1 MSRRIQHPAA
11 GARGFTLIEMM
22 ITVAIVGILAAIA
35 FPSYT
40 SYVAKGN
47 RAEGRAAVMKMLQD
61 QERWFTQKNT
71 YVLVNAS
78 NASGE
83 VLKNFSGDS
92 RATSKYFV
100 GAAQCG
106 TIPLNQCVQVSAVP
120 QFGGGDPE
128 VGTLTTQSTGARSC
142 TGTKPTLC
150 WPS

>member
-1 MSRRIQHPAA
+1 MSRRIQPVAA
-11 GARGFTLIEMM
+11 GARGFTLIEVM

-35 FPSYT
+35 YPSYT

-47 RAEGRAAVMKMLQD
+47 RAEGRAAAMKMLQD

-71 YVLVNAS
+71 YVAVVAT

-92 RATSKYFV
+92 RATSKYFI

-106 TIPLNQCVQVSAVP
+106 ATAINQCVLVTAVP

-128 VGTLTTQSTGARSC
+128 VGTLSITSTGTRSC

>member
-1 MSRRIQHPAA
+1 MSRRTPYAAA

-35 FPSYT
+35 YPSYT

-47 RAEGRAAVMKMLQD
+47 RAEGRSAVMKMLQD
-61 QERWFTQKNT
+61 QERWFTQRNT
-71 YVLVNAS
+71 YVVIDETKTA
-78 NASGE
+78 GD

-100 GAAQCG
+100 GARQCG
-106 TIPLNQCVQVSAVP
+106 TTALNQCVEVYAVP
-120 QFGGGDPE
+120 QFGGGDSQ
-128 VGTLTTQSTGARSC
+128 VGTLTSQSTGARSC
-142 TGTKPTLC
+142 TGSKPTLC

>member
-35 FPSYT
+35 YPSYT
-40 SYVAKGN
+40 SYVAKAN

-61 QERWFTQKNT
+61 QERWFTQRNT
-71 YVLVNAS
+71 YVLVNS
-78 NASGE
+78 GNATGE

-92 RATSKYFV
+92 RARSKYFI

-106 TIPLNQCVQVSAVP
+106 TTALNQCVLVTAVP
-120 QFGGGDPE
+120 QFGSDPE
-128 VGTLTTQSTGARSC
+128 VGTLSVTSTGTRSC
-142 TGTKPTLC
+142 TGSQPTLC

>member
-1 MSRRIQHPAA
+1 MSRRNPHLAA

-71 YVLVNAS
+71 YVAIDATQ
-78 NASGE
+78 ASGA

-100 GAAQCG
+100 GARQCG
-106 TIPLNQCVQVSAVP
+106 TTALNQCVEVFAVP
-120 QFGGGDPE
+120 QFGGGDST

-142 TGTKPTLC
+142 TGSQPTLC

>member
-1 MSRRIQHPAA
+1 MSRRNPHPAA

-40 SYVAKGN
+40 SYIAKGN

-71 YVLVNAS
+71 YVAVVAT

-106 TIPLNQCVQVSAVP
+106 ATAINQCVLVTVVP

-128 VGTLTTQSTGARSC
+128 VGTLSITSTGTRSC
-142 TGTKPTLC
+142 TGSKPTLC

>member
-1 MSRRIQHPAA
+1 MSRRTPYAAA

-35 FPSYT
+35 YPSYT

-47 RAEGRAAVMKMLQD
+47 RAEGRSAVIKMLQD
-61 QERWFTQKNT
+61 QERWFTQRNT
-71 YVLVNAS
+71 YVVIDETKTA
-78 NASGE
+78 GD

-100 GAAQCG
+100 GARQCG
-106 TIPLNQCVQVSAVP
+106 TTALNQCVEVYAVP
-120 QFGGGDPE
+120 QFGGGDSQ
-128 VGTLTTQSTGARSC
+128 VGTLTSQSTGARSC
-142 TGTKPTLC
+142 TGSKPTLC

>member
-1 MSRRIQHPAA
+1 MSRRIQPVAA
-11 GARGFTLIEMM
+11 GARGFTLIEVM

-35 FPSYT
+35 YPSYT

-47 RAEGRAAVMKMLQD
+47 RAEGRAAAMKMLQD

-71 YVLVNAS
+71 YVAVVAT

-92 RATSKYFV
+92 RATSKYFI

-106 TIPLNQCVQVSAVP
+106 TIAINQCVLVTAVP

-128 VGTLTTQSTGARSC
+128 VGTLSITSTGTRSC
-142 TGTKPTLC
+142 TGSKPTLC

>member
-1 MSRRIQHPAA
+1 MNRRIQHLAA

-71 YVLVNAS
+71 YVAIDATLATG
-78 NASGE
+78 A

-100 GAAQCG
+100 GARQCG
-106 TIPLNQCVQVSAVP
+106 TTALNQCVEVFAVP
-120 QFGGGDPE
+120 QFGGGDSQ
-128 VGTLTTQSTGARSC
+128 VGTLTSQSTGARGC
-142 TGTKPTLC
+142 TGSQTTLC

>member
-1 MSRRIQHPAA
+1 MSRRIHPAAA

-35 FPSYT
+35 YPSYT

-61 QERWFTQKNT
+61 QERWFTQKTT
-71 YVLVNAS
+71 YVVVNS
-78 NASGE
+78 GNASGE

-106 TIPLNQCVQVSAVP
+106 ATAINQCVLITAVP

-128 VGTLTTQSTGARSC
+128 VGTLSMTSTGTRSC
-142 TGTKPTLC
+142 TGSKPTLC